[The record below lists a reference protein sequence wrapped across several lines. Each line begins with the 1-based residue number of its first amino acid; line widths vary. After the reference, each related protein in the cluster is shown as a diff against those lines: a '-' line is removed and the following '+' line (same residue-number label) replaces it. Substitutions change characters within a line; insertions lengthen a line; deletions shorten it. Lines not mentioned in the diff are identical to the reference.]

1 MSDNNPMRNALNQWA
16 IMWDQE
22 LADRLE
28 AADLGAE
35 MPVNASDPLEYL
47 GALGPLELE
56 PDEIEGAR
64 HLTRDVIDEYG
75 AEHVWR
81 YRVRY
86 KVELKWILRF

>member
-1 MSDNNPMRNALNQWA
+1 MSDKNPLQNALNQWA

-28 AADLGAE
+28 ATDHGAE

-47 GALGPLELE
+47 GELSPLALELE
-56 PDEIEGAR
+56 EIESAR
-64 HLTRDVIDEYG
+64 HLTREVIDEYG

-81 YRVRY
+81 YRTRY